1 MQCEV
6 DSLLKRQ
13 GGSSEL
19 DQATN
24 KSIVVGANGLEALI
38 GVLEAEGYGVWGA
51 REQDGAFVLGPIA
64 SVDDLPRGRI
74 EDAEGGSVRLVEGS
88 RDAFFDHTLPMQS
101 VKRLVYPAEERLFAT
116 GEDMLAEE
124 TPVEARPL
132 AVLGVR
138 PCDLAALETL
148 TTVFES
154 GPFPDTR
161 FRQRREA
168 LLLVAVNC
176 MRPAS
181 TCFCASMNTGPRAEG
196 GFDLALD
203 ELLQEGR
210 HEFVVSAGSARGLEI
225 LNRLDGEAAREEDLQ
240 AARDGSRACA
250 EAQTRRMTAGA
261 EQLLKRSYDHPHW
274 AEVAERCLSCTNCT
288 MVCPTCFCGT
298 IEDRSSLDGA
308 TAERWRRWDSCFT
321 LDFSYLH
328 GGSVRKETASRY
340 RQWITHKL
348 AHWHD
353 QFGSSGCVGC
363 GRCIGWCP
371 VGIDITAEVAA
382 LAAAEESASQ
392 SGEERR

>member
-1 MQCEV
+1 M
-6 DSLLKRQ
+6 
-13 GGSSEL
+13 
-19 DQATN
+19 DQAAA
-24 KSIVVGANGLEALI
+24 KSISMGANGLEALI
-38 GVLEAEGYGVWGA
+38 SVLEADGYDVWGA
-51 REQDGAFVLGPIA
+51 RERDGALVLGPIA
-64 SVDDLPRGRI
+64 SIDDLPRGRI
-74 EDAEGGSVRLVEGS
+74 EQAEGGSVRLVEGP

-101 VKRLVYPAEERLFAT
+101 AKRLVYPAEERLFVT
-116 GEDMLAEE
+116 GEDLLIEE
-124 TPVEARPL
+124 TPVETRPI
-132 AVLGVR
+132 AVIGVR
-138 PCDLAALETL
+138 PCDLAAMETL

-154 GPFPDTR
+154 GPFRDTR

-168 LLLVAVNC
+168 LLLIAVNC

-181 TCFCASMNTGPRAEG
+181 TCFCASMNTGPRAEA

-203 ELLQEGR
+203 ELLEDGR
-210 HEFVVSAGSARGLEI
+210 HLFVVSAGSARGQEI
-225 LNRLDGEAAREEDLQ
+225 LDRLDGEAASKEDLQ

-250 EAQTRRMTAGA
+250 EAQTRRMAEGA

-298 IEDRSSLDGA
+298 VEDRSSLDGSE
-308 TAERWRRWDSCFT
+308 AERWRRWDSCFT

-371 VGIDITAEVAA
+371 VGIDLTAEVAA
-382 LAAAEESASQ
+382 LAANDSSSGQ
-392 SGEERR
+392 QGEERR